1 MRGMHAATTA
11 AATVLSLA
19 VATAIL
25 AGPASASSTDGQ
37 VTAISTSISRAERF
51 ENQTGAEVRTVT
63 TAPAG
68 TTSATLPTRANDGVK
83 LHAGIGA
90 QVSVGLP
97 GATAADSGR
106 TASDGTV
113 VYTHAARSASV
124 AAQALPGG
132 GASLLVA
139 IDGADA
145 PTEYSFPVNLPAGV
159 QLQASGDGGYFAGLP
174 GGQVLTIAAP
184 WARDAVGKTVPTT
197 YRLEGQTL
205 IQTVAHAGF
214 TYPIVADPY
223 ITLGWYVYLHY
234 TKADISRYWS
244 GTTFLNQAAA
254 AAACAAIAGAY
265 GAAACGSLSGGWF
278 SSIGN
283 TFATAKAKNEC
294 VVIAM
299 TYAGLIPVQWN
310 PVAC

>member
-1 MRGMHAATTA
+1 MHARLLARFTGTIGVVGLLAAGLAAPAGATNA
-11 AATVLSLA
+11 D
-19 VATAIL
+19 
-25 AGPASASSTDGQ
+25 GQASAVSAA
-37 VTAISTSISRAERF
+37 VSRAERF
-51 ENQTGAEVRTVT
+51 ENQAGTAARAVT
-63 TAPAG
+63 AATAG
-68 TTSATLPTRANDGVK
+68 TTRASLPTRAQDGVR
-83 LHAGIGA
+83 LNVGIGA

-113 VYTHAARSASV
+113 VYTHAARSVSV
-124 AAQALPGG
+124 AAQALPDG
-132 GASLLVA
+132 GAQLLVA

-159 QLQASGDGGYFAGLP
+159 QLQASGDGGYFAELP

-184 WARDAVGKTVPTT
+184 WARDAAGKAVPTS
-197 YRLEGQTL
+197 YRLDGQTL

-278 SSIGN
+278 SSIGS